1 MDRKLNAL
9 FLFIAVVVFITAANT
24 AQQLNILLGVLLAA
38 LFSFAAFA
46 FRGLSLDGMFSAVVI
61 GTFAFGLG
69 GWKLAVVLLLFF
81 ISSVTISDRSKWRAE
96 NISQSVR
103 RGGLQVWANGFWLV
117 IFLICATVFNSS
129 LFLVGAIAVIA
140 TATAD
145 TWATELGS
153 RTPDSTYLITNFERV
168 KPGTDGGISIKG
180 TTAAFI
186 AAVMIAA
193 VSVYVFSLHFSVFIL
208 IFGAAILGCLIDS
221 YLGALFQQNKRSVTL
236 PVINEKITFSNNLVN
251 TISTGIGGLLAIISK
266 LFFA

>member
-24 AQQLNILLGVLLAA
+24 AQQWNILLGVLLAGV
-38 LFSFAAFA
+38 FSLAAFA
-46 FRGLSLDGMFSAVVI
+46 LGGLSLDGMFSAIVV
-61 GTFAFGLG
+61 GMFAYGLG

-81 ISSVTISDRSKWRAE
+81 ISSVTVSDRSKWRAE
-96 NISQSVR
+96 NISQNVR

-117 IFLICATVFNSS
+117 VFLISATVFNAPA
-129 LFLVGAIAVIA
+129 FLAGALAVIA

-153 RTPDSTYLITNFERV
+153 RTPNSTYLITTFKQV
-168 KPGTDGGISIKG
+168 KPGTDGGVSMKG
-180 TTAAFI
+180 TTAALI
-186 AAVMIAA
+186 AAVMISG
-193 VSVYVFSLHFSVFIL
+193 VSVYVFSFHYSVFIL
-208 IFGAAILGCLIDS
+208 IFAAAVLGCLIDS

-236 PVINEKITFSNNLVN
+236 PIINGEITFSNNLVN
-251 TISTGIGGLLAIISK
+251 TISTGIGGLLAITLK

>member
-24 AQQLNILLGVLLAA
+24 AQQWNILLGVLLAA

-46 FRGLSLDGMFSAVVI
+46 LRGLSLDGMFSAIVI
-61 GTFAFGLG
+61 GTYAFGLG
-69 GWKLAVVLLLFF
+69 GWKLAAVLLLFF
-81 ISSVTISDRSKWRAE
+81 ISSVAISDRSGWRAE
-96 NISQSVR
+96 NILQSAR
-103 RGGLQVWANGFWLV
+103 RDGLQVWANGFWLV
-117 IFLICATVFNSS
+117 VFLISATVFKAPV
-129 LFLVGAIAVIA
+129 FLVGALAVIA

-153 RTPDSTYLITNFERV
+153 STPDSTYLITSFKQV
-168 KPGTDGGISIKG
+168 TPGTDGGISIKG

-186 AAVMIAA
+186 AAAMISGL
-193 VSVYVFSLHFSVFIL
+193 SVYVFSLHFSVFIL
-208 IFGAAILGCLIDS
+208 IFGAAVLGCFIDS

-236 PVINEKITFSNNLVN
+236 PVINEEMTFSNNLVN
-251 TISTGIGGLLAIISK
+251 TISTGMGGVLAIISK

>member
-9 FLFIAVVVFITAANT
+9 FLFIAVVVFITSANT
-24 AQQLNILLGVLLAA
+24 TQQWNVLLGVLLAA
-38 LFSFAAFA
+38 LFSLVAFV
-46 FRGLSLDGMFSAVVI
+46 FHRLSLDGMFSAIVI

-69 GWKLAVVLLLFF
+69 GWELAVVLLLFF
-81 ISSVTISDRSKWRAE
+81 ISSAAISDRSKWREE
-96 NISQSVR
+96 NISQNVR

-117 IFLICATVFNSS
+117 IFLICATV
-129 LFLVGAIAVIA
+129 LKAPIFLVGAIAVIA

-153 RTPDSTYLITNFERV
+153 KNPYSTYLITSFEQV

-180 TTAAFI
+180 TAAAFF

-193 VSVYVFSLHFSVFIL
+193 VGAYVFSLHFSVFIL

-236 PVINEKITFSNNLVN
+236 PVIKVEIDFSNNLVN
-251 TISTGIGGLLAIISK
+251 AISTGIGGLLAIITK
-266 LFFA
+266 LIFV

>member
-9 FLFIAVVVFITAANT
+9 FLFIAVVVFITVANT
-24 AQQLNILLGVLLAA
+24 TQQLNILLGVLLAA
-38 LFSFAAFA
+38 LFSLAAFVL
-46 FRGLSLDGMFSAVVI
+46 RGLSLDGMFSAIVI

-81 ISSVTISDRSKWRAE
+81 ISSVAISDRSKWRAE

-117 IFLICATVFNSS
+117 TFLICSTVFNAPIFLI
-129 LFLVGAIAVIA
+129 GAIAVIA

-153 RTPDSTYLITNFERV
+153 RTPDSTYLITSFEQV
-168 KPGTDGGISIKG
+168 KPGTDGGVSIKG
-180 TTAAFI
+180 TTAAFV
-186 AAVMIAA
+186 AAIMISGL
-193 VSVYVFSLHFSVFIL
+193 SVYVFSLHFSVFIL
-208 IFGAAILGCLIDS
+208 IFAAAILGCLIDS

-236 PVINEKITFSNNLVN
+236 PIINKEITFSNNLVN

-266 LFFA
+266 LFIV